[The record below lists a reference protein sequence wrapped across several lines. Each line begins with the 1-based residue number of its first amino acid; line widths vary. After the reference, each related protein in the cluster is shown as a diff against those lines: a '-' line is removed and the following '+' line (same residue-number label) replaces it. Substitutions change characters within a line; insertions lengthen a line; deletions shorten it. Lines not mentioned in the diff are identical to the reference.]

1 MTRGYR
7 RMILMSESTFLPD
20 SADAAHALH
29 DYLNAHGQAAT
40 ITRAPDGTLQVVADL
55 LSGWWR

>member
-1 MTRGYR
+1 
-7 RMILMSESTFLPD
+7 MILMSESTFLPD

-40 ITRAPDGTLQVVADL
+40 ITRAQDGTLQVVADL